1 MTERGTIYQ
10 TTKARGGEGS
20 QKKSHKDR
28 YKEIRGTIT
37 AKQKKKHIYYFIR
50 SFTQTFDVSLIS
62 SFKFIF

>member
-37 AKQKKKHIYYFIR
+37 AKQKKNIYTTLYALLR
-50 SFTQTFDVSLIS
+50 RHSMLV
-62 SFKFIF
+62 